1 MDLRCKKQRPCHI
14 RRTPA
19 CNVYRGGGTNVNLVV
34 QTVYFK
40 ESFPLVEASLKEPKQ
55 NNKKPTRAIKNGWD
69 ISHPSHVVPTP
80 LWIKI
85 LHGTAWS
92 MCYFTALNQHLL
104 FTLEKKTLVFCGGV
118 RLGAYVAVAACFS
131 VKYIIILLLIDDV
144 KFLEI
149 AIWIP
154 LSRKFIGKFSW
165 LKLGFKNEMKILR
178 KHLAL
183 KSFWLVWCT
192 WNFSVYNFEIW

>member
-1 MDLRCKKQRPCHI
+1 MGHIPSIPWGSDAPVNKDPPRYGVVYVLFYRIKSASFIHAWKKSP
-14 RRTPA
+14 
-19 CNVYRGGGTNVNLVV
+19 G
-34 QTVYFK
+34 F
-40 ESFPLVEASLKEPKQ
+40 
-55 NNKKPTRAIKNGWD
+55 
-69 ISHPSHVVPTP
+69 
-80 LWIKI
+80 LW
-85 LHGTAWS
+85 
-92 MCYFTALNQHLL
+92 
-104 FTLEKKTLVFCGGV
+104 GV

-149 AIWIP
+149 AIWMP

-192 WNFSVYNFEIW
+192 WNFSVYNFGVW